1 VSGRSDPAERPTVGR
16 FAHAVSFGPM
26 HADELRAAIAEG
38 HSRTVQE
45 LSNLVRIPSIAFPGY
60 DDKPVRESAEATAET
75 LEAAGYG
82 GVRLIEL
89 PDVDH
94 PAVFGEVAGPAGAP
108 RVLLYAHHDV
118 QPEGPHEQ
126 WTSPPFEPEVRD
138 GRLYGRGTSD
148 DKCGIVMHAAALR
161 AWGGEP
167 PVTVKVL
174 VEGEEEASAEHLP
187 FLIGGHR
194 ELLVADVIGV
204 ADGGNW
210 RAGIPTLETSIRG
223 VVDCIVT
230 VRALDLAVHSGA
242 YGGPAIDA
250 ISALA
255 RILSTLHDDD
265 GQVAIEGLT
274 HGPWEGLQLTDVLVQ
289 LGTLIDPEF
298 DTRDFMCFQFTAHRH
313 AWLYRTF
320 HHLLQ
325 PALLA
330 LSRNDGF
337 AVAAAL
343 HQRLEIRE
351 DEATHVGGFG
361 VAGDA
366 LGLKN
371 GCHLLGEA
379 NLHSRVQVVVVLG
392 CVSGVLGLEKL
403 ATETQRHGEKREKAN
418 DMFYSSNHLGFLG
431 KSPPFGGVAA
441 VGSRGGL
448 WCTTHTLPQRR
459 WRLPLPRGDYFHR
472 TWCHEAA

>member
-1 VSGRSDPAERPTVGR
+1 
-16 FAHAVSFGPM
+16 M
-26 HADELRAAIAEG
+26 HADELRAAIAEW
-38 HSRTVQE
+38 HPRAVEE

-108 RVLLYAHHDV
+108 TILLYAHHDI
-118 QPEGPHEQ
+118 QPEGPLEE

-148 DKCGIVMHAAALR
+148 DKCGIVMHAAAMR
-161 AWGGEP
+161 AWEGEP

-255 RILSTLHDDD
+255 RILATLHDDD

-274 HGPWEGLQLTDVLVQ
+274 HGPWEGLQLTEEEYREDTPLRPSVSLVGSGSISER
-289 LGTLIDPEF
+289 LWSKP
-298 DTRDFMCFQFTAHRH
+298 
-313 AWLYRTF
+313 
-320 HHLLQ
+320 
-325 PALLA
+325 
-330 LSRNDGF
+330 
-337 AVAAAL
+337 AVA
-343 HQRLEIRE
+343 
-351 DEATHVGGFG
+351 
-361 VAGDA
+361 
-366 LGLKN
+366 
-371 GCHLLGEA
+371 
-379 NLHSRVQVVVVLG
+379 
-392 CVSGVLGLEKL
+392 VLGLDAPRVVEASNQLVPVASAKVSLRL
-403 ATETQRHGEKREKAN
+403 APEEDAGRAMDLLTG
-418 DMFYSSNHLGFLG
+418 HLAQGRALG
-431 KSPPFGGVAA
+431 RRGGRRARDIGPGHARARPTAPGSPPWTGRCRPRSGVRSCRAGAAAPCPWCRSSRRRCPDAEILLYGASDEKSQYHSIDESVDLGELERSCLAEALLFGELAQGL
-441 VGSRGGL
+441 SRRA
-448 WCTTHTLPQRR
+448 TSARR
-459 WRLPLPRGDYFHR
+459 
-472 TWCHEAA
+472 C